1 MMINK
6 AYLFIRFLLVYL
18 CCIKT
23 HAQIFSAEENHALS
37 LSGYVKSYGQFDE
50 QGQQQVLMPM
60 RFMANYQTLHQG
72 ITANYQLHYGLTPQ
86 LSSNNFAGA
95 LFHTED
101 FRLTDPSPIL
111 TEQGKRARVLHN
123 LDRLNVQFQFN
134 QAELTLGRQVLSFGL
149 ARFINPTDI
158 FKPYGLLA
166 LDQEYRVG
174 IDALSYRQYLADF
187 SVLNAGWVSME
198 GGNGLFVKAKHT
210 LGRVDMELVAL
221 DLPNANLLGFSLQTS
236 LQNNSLWFESASML
250 AKDNTFTDYNRTSLG
265 MDMSFFTDSLLS
277 FELHY
282 NQAGQTQK
290 TNYLQVVN
298 SLAYQNYGVSLLG
311 QHYVLAAFS
320 YTVNPLWNVG
330 ISAYG
335 NLDDQSTFL
344 NLVAS
349 TSWNDDVYSD
359 FSLDY
364 GMGTEGVNGIDT
376 SEFSNALRRITISLA
391 YYF

>member
-1 MMINK
+1 MTFNK
-6 AYLFIRFLLVYL
+6 AYFFIGFLMTQL
-18 CCIKT
+18 CCINSQ
-23 HAQIFSAEENHALS
+23 AEIFSAEEHHALS
-37 LSGYVKSYGQFDE
+37 LSGYVKSYGQFDD
-50 QGQQQVLMPM
+50 QGQQQWLLPM
-60 RFMANYQTLHQG
+60 RFMANYQAVHEG
-72 ITANYQLHYGLTPQ
+72 IHANYQLHYGLIPQ
-86 LSSNNFAGA
+86 LSSDHFADA
-95 LFHTED
+95 LFHSED
-101 FRLTDPSPIL
+101 FRLTDLSPIL
-111 TEQGKRARVLHN
+111 TEQGKHTRVLHN
-123 LDRLNVQFQFN
+123 LDRFNVQFQFN

-174 IDALSYRQYLADF
+174 IDAVSFRKYLGLF
-187 SVLNAGWVSME
+187 SVINGGWVSME
-198 GGNGLFVKAKHT
+198 DGNALFVKAKHT
-210 LGRVDMELVAL
+210 MDRVDMELLAL

-250 AKDNTFTDYNRTSLG
+250 AKDKTFTDYNRTSLG

-290 TNYLQVVN
+290 INYLQQAT

-320 YTVNPLWNVG
+320 YTVNPLWNVA

-335 NLDDQSTFL
+335 NLDDQSTLL
-344 NLVAS
+344 NLVAN
-349 TSWNDDVYSD
+349 TSWSDDVYCD

-364 GMGTEGVNGIDT
+364 GMGAEGVNGMGA
-376 SEFSNALRRITISLA
+376 SEFSNSVRRITISLA